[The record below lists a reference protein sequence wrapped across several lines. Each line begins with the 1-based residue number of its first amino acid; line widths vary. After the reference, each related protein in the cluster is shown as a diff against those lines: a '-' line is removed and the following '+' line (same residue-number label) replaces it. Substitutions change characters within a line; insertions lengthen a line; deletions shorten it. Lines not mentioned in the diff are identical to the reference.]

1 MMASPR
7 LALTGLFIIPVA
19 IFLALSARRM
29 TTSPHPDPQDGL
41 RPRPR
46 WTPRPAE
53 TPLEAPLE
61 APQETSRQTPG
72 AVAPS
77 APPTSA
83 PAAPASGDDV
93 AARPRAAPRSPTRSI
108 PGVDAAGLLDALAR
122 IGLECSAASYDG
134 GGVTWTCAADAA
146 RARYLVVVHGDD
158 TSSIT
163 WLRATVTLAG
173 SDFLAAR
180 FLAGVAGLDYSGAEP
195 ARAVDWVNRTIATE
209 GSATIA
215 SVRFTLSGAPGA
227 RTLEMSG
234 EGLRR

>member
-19 IFLALSARRM
+19 IFLVLNARRIA
-29 TTSPHPDPQDGL
+29 TSPQPDPQDRL

-53 TPLEAPLE
+53 AALEAPPE
-61 APQETSRQTPG
+61 APRGTPG

-83 PAAPASGDDV
+83 PAAAANVDDG
-93 AARPRAAPRSPTRSI
+93 AARRSAAPRPAARSI
-108 PGVDAAGLLDALAR
+108 PGIDAAGLLDALAR

-146 RARYLVVVHGDD
+146 RSRYLVVVHGDD

-163 WLRATVTLAG
+163 WLRATVTLAE

-180 FLAGVAGLDYSGAEP
+180 FLAGVAGLNYSGAEP

-227 RTLEMSG
+227 RTLEMGG